1 MCQNFEFVLNSASK
15 YLKGV
20 PATIDASIDSSMCT
34 YESYFPK
41 ISCALRDCTDCGVEN
56 LRQKLL
62 DLNSELIQDKRK
74 RFLIKKWETKRERIG
89 DKYRIYMHWKHDR
102 LTSRELV
109 DRYVKDLSPMA
120 SHSFFA
126 AWNFHQYL
134 VCKNNLEK
142 GQVVVVHDYAQNY
155 LCIHQHEIQA
165 MHWSHAQVT
174 IHPSSISYR
183 CPVNSCNQMVL
194 HEIVHI
200 SEDLKH
206 DAHLVKKIQQCN
218 IEVLKKR
225 GVSIRKIIEFTDQAP
240 SQYKNKTAFR
250 YLCQQT
256 IPTERNFF
264 GVRHGKGPCDAC
276 AGRIKGRLANLV
288 KTETVV
294 VNSARTCFEAC
305 KEHFETNW
313 PKNDECCHYIIT
325 FNYVGKLGKRPDT
338 SKWKGVEHTRQHMH
352 SIMNRGD
359 KLKVNVRDVVC
370 LCTGCLHGDSSC
382 KNSKFVDNWQG
393 YDMTVGK
400 EIDPNL
406 SYWRSV
412 VIRKTVGS
420 REDYEWEDVRSILYS
435 YNNYNELEEYV
446 KKNPLPF
453 FDCHIDLVL
462 SECDRENLDN
472 VALHY
477 LPDDAP
483 QGFAP
488 CKIGSD
494 GNCFP
499 RTLSYIC
506 FRNQMMHTEFRVR
519 LLYEAILNGKHYL
532 NNRYL
537 SKGCN
542 IVYRRGGP
550 VKQIAMYSESYNPAE
565 ELDVV
570 KIYKDEVMKIAENQ
584 NYCGLWQICQ
594 AANILHRPI
603 MSVYPTEL
611 HEGMRLEFNRMF
623 YCIDNKYNDREPIY
637 VMWTPMQVAK
647 NSYPIHFVPLLKAV
661 SFLNKYT

>member
-1 MCQNFEFVLNSASK
+1 
-15 YLKGV
+15 
-20 PATIDASIDSSMCT
+20 
-34 YESYFPK
+34 
-41 ISCALRDCTDCGVEN
+41 
-56 LRQKLL
+56 
-62 DLNSELIQDKRK
+62 
-74 RFLIKKWETKRERIG
+74 
-89 DKYRIYMHWKHDR
+89 
-102 LTSRELV
+102 
-109 DRYVKDLSPMA
+109 
-120 SHSFFA
+120 
-126 AWNFHQYL
+126 
-134 VCKNNLEK
+134 
-142 GQVVVVHDYAQNY
+142 
-155 LCIHQHEIQA
+155 
-165 MHWSHAQVT
+165 
-174 IHPSSISYR
+174 
-183 CPVNSCNQMVL
+183 
-194 HEIVHI
+194 
-200 SEDLKH
+200 
-206 DAHLVKKIQQCN
+206 
-218 IEVLKKR
+218 
-225 GVSIRKIIEFTDQAP
+225 
-240 SQYKNKTAFR
+240 
-250 YLCQQT
+250 
-256 IPTERNFF
+256 
-264 GVRHGKGPCDAC
+264 
-276 AGRIKGRLANLV
+276 
-288 KTETVV
+288 
-294 VNSARTCFEAC
+294 
-305 KEHFETNW
+305 
-313 PKNDECCHYIIT
+313 
-325 FNYVGKLGKRPDT
+325 
-338 SKWKGVEHTRQHMH
+338 
-352 SIMNRGD
+352 MNRGD

-594 AANILHRPI
+594 AANIL
-603 MSVYPTEL
+603 
-611 HEGMRLEFNRMF
+611 
-623 YCIDNKYNDREPIY
+623 
-637 VMWTPMQVAK
+637 Q
-647 NSYPIHFVPLLKAV
+647 
-661 SFLNKYT
+661 